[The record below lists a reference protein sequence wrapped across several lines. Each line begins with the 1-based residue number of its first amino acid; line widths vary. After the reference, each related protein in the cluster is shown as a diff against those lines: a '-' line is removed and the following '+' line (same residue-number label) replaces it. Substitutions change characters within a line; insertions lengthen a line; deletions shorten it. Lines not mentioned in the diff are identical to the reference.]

1 MKKIYLAALTLAM
14 TACVSN
20 DDLNPVENYGYI
32 DLNVSNDPVMVT
44 RAEGDPNWQLS
55 ATKDGEIYTGI
66 VYGTN
71 KVPAGTYVI
80 TAKSHASIDKANTSN
95 TYGEPYFEGTS
106 VQTQISAGQ
115 SENVNIDCHQAQNS
129 KLTLVNALNS
139 SVFTDVKLNATSHNR
154 ELSLSTQHPSAFY
167 STGTQVNYNISYKY
181 NDSQTETVIKNNGQ
195 DYTITIAEAAKDY
208 QIKLTSTDNGNI
220 NVTVTYNNEFGT
232 VESEDFTF
240 DAATGD
246 IANQQ

>member
-20 DDLNPVENYGYI
+20 DDLNPVDNYGYI
-32 DLNVSNDPVMVT
+32 DVNVSNDPVMVT
-44 RAEGDPNWQLS
+44 RAGEPNWQLS
-55 ATKDGEIYTGI
+55 ATKNGEAYTGI
-66 VYGTN
+66 AYGTN
-71 KVPAGTYVI
+71 KVPEGTYVI
-80 TAKSHASIDKANTSN
+80 SAKSHASIDVANTTN
-95 TYGEPYFEGTS
+95 TYGEPYFEGES
-106 VQTQISAGQ
+106 APTQISAGD
-115 SENVNIDCHQAQNS
+115 SKDATIDCSKAKNS

-139 SVFTDVKLNATSHNR
+139 SVFTNVKLNATSLNR
-154 ELSLSTQHPSAFY
+154 QLSLSNQNPSAFY
-167 STGTQVNYNISYKY
+167 SIETSVNYNISYNY
-181 NDSQTETVIKNNGQ
+181 NGSQTETVIQNNGQ

-220 NVTVTYNNEFGT
+220 NVTVTYNNEFGK
-232 VESEDFTF
+232 VESEEFTF

>member
-20 DDLNPVENYGYI
+20 DDLNPVDNYGYI

-44 RAEGDPNWQLS
+44 RAGEPNWQLS
-55 ATKDGEIYTGI
+55 ATKNGEAYTGI
-66 VYGTN
+66 AYGTN
-71 KVPAGTYVI
+71 KVPEGTYVI
-80 TAKSHASIDKANTSN
+80 SAKSHASIDVANTTN
-95 TYGEPYFEGTS
+95 TYGEPYFEGETAP
-106 VQTQISAGQ
+106 TQISAGD
-115 SENVNIDCHQAQNS
+115 SKDATIDCGKAKNS
-129 KLTLVNALNS
+129 KLTLVNDLNS
-139 SVFTDVKLNATSHNR
+139 SVFTDVKLNATSSNR
-154 ELSLSTQHPSAFY
+154 GLSLSTQNPSAFY
-167 STGTQVNYNISYKY
+167 STGTQVSYNISYKY
-181 NDSQTETVIKNNGQ
+181 NDSETETVIKNDDGQ

-232 VESEDFTF
+232 VEKVFTF

-246 IANQQ
+246 IANQE